1 MRKIKA
7 YFPVCSKIAGNQTP
21 TAPLMQKKYTLRSG
35 NPYPHG
41 IHVSDE
47 GVNFSISSRHATYV
61 ELLLFARAD
70 SPQPFQVIPL
80 QKDKNHTFFS
90 WHVFVEQLPLGTWYG
105 WRIDGP
111 SMTSESG
118 LRFDREKLLLD
129 PWARA
134 VSDKLWQ
141 RSAACVPGNNVH
153 CAMRAA
159 VVTDNHY
166 DWEGDTPLAIRS
178 EKAIIYELHV
188 GGFTRH
194 PSSKVKHPGTFAGL
208 IEKIPY
214 LQQLGITHVELLPVM
229 AFDEQDVPPH
239 TADLGLK
246 NYWGYSTHS
255 FFSPHPGYCVTPE
268 QATHIREFRD
278 LVKSLHKAGIGVI
291 MDVVFNHTSEAGA
304 EGPVI
309 NFKGIHGNTFYL
321 TDSEDKRIFHD
332 YTGCGNTVNANHP
345 LVSHFIVSS
354 LEYWVREMHVDGFRF
369 DLASALARGEGG
381 RVMQDP
387 PVVWGIELSQQL
399 AKTKLIAEA
408 WDASGLYQ
416 VGSFPGYRWGEWNGL
431 YRDAMRR
438 FLRGDGGVINEVAT
452 RLCGSS
458 DLYERQGRL
467 PISGINFI
475 TCHDGFTLNDLFS
488 YNEKHNAANGEQNRD
503 GCNHNLSYNCGVE
516 GPTNDAAILALRRK
530 QAKNAFALLLLSHGV
545 PMLLAGDE
553 FLHSQQGNNNCYCQD
568 NELSWLN
575 WADSER
581 NADVLRF
588 VQTMIKLRKRHPSL
602 MRRNFLTGA
611 ILEERGI
618 ADITWHG
625 LHPGQPP
632 EWDNPGSRI
641 LIFTLAGVGKN
652 DADLHVMLN
661 MSDDKH
667 KLHLPSIEERTW
679 CLAVDTSLKSPDDII
694 PLELQKP
701 LEQDVYWVDARSVV
715 IFENIDHQQ
724 LHIKKNQSFFS
735 KLVHMKLLD
744 RHG

>member
-1 MRKIKA
+1 MH
-7 YFPVCSKIAGNQTP
+7 
-21 TAPLMQKKYTLRSG
+21 KKYTLKPGS
-35 NPYPHG
+35 PYPHG
-41 IHVSDE
+41 VQVNDD
-47 GVNFSISSRHATYV
+47 GVNFAISSRHATHV
-61 ELLLFARAD
+61 ELLLFANAD
-70 SPQPFQVIPL
+70 SRQPFQVIPL
-80 QKDKNHTFFS
+80 QKDVNHTFFS
-90 WHVFVEQLPLGTWYG
+90 WHVLVENLPIGTWYA

-111 SMTSESG
+111 SITRESG

-141 RSAACVPGNNVH
+141 RSAACLPGDNT
-153 CAMRAA
+153 AYSMRAA
-159 VVTDNHY
+159 VIDNNHY

-194 PSSKVKHPGTFAGL
+194 PSCKVKHPGTFAGL

-255 FFSPHPGYCVTPE
+255 FFSPHPGYCVTPD
-268 QATHIREFRD
+268 QATHLREFRD
-278 LVKSLHKAGIGVI
+278 LVKALHKAGIGVI
-291 MDVVFNHTSEAGA
+291 MDVVFNHTSEAGS

-309 NFKGIHGNTFYL
+309 NFKGINGNSFYL
-321 TDSEDKRIFHD
+321 TDKYDKRIFHD

-345 LVSHFIVSS
+345 LVSHFIISC
-354 LEYWVREMHVDGFRF
+354 LEYWVKEMHVDGFRF
-369 DLASALARGEGG
+369 DLASALARGEEGH
-381 RVMQDP
+381 VMQDP

-416 VGSFPGYRWGEWNGL
+416 VGSFPGYRWGEWNGM

-438 FLRGDGGVINEVAT
+438 FLRGDSGVSNEVAT

-488 YNEKHNAANGEQNRD
+488 YNDKHNLANGESNRD
-503 GCNHNLSYNCGVE
+503 GCNHNLSFNCGAE
-516 GPTNDAAILALRRK
+516 GPTHDVTVLALRRK
-530 QAKNAFALLLLSHGV
+530 QVKNAFSILLLSHGV

-568 NELSWLN
+568 NELSWLDWN
-575 WADSER
+575 DSKR
-581 NADVLRF
+581 NADILRF
-588 VQTMIKLRKRHPSL
+588 VQQMIRLRKRHPSL

-611 ILEERGI
+611 ILEDRGI

-625 LHPGQPP
+625 LELGQPP
-632 EWDNPGSRI
+632 EWNNPENRI
-641 LIFTLAGVGKN
+641 LIFTLAGVN
-652 DADLHVMLN
+652 PEDADLHVILN
-661 MSDDKH
+661 MSDSQH
-667 KLHLPSIEERTW
+667 YIQLPPIVDRNW
-679 CLAVDTSLKSPDDII
+679 CLAVDTSLGSPDDIVSR
-694 PLELQKP
+694 EMQKP
-701 LEQDVYWVDARSVV
+701 LGKDSYLVDARSVV
-715 IFENIDHQQ
+715 VFENIEHRLLDSH
-724 LHIKKNQSFFS
+724 KPTSFFS
-735 KLVHMKLLD
+735 KFTDMRVFL
-744 RHG
+744 